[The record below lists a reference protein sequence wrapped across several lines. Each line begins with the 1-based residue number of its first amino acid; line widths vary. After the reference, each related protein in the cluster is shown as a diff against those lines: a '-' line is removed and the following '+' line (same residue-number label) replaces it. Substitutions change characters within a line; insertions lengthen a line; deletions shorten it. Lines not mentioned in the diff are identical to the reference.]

1 MWFELV
7 KALPNPDTIDGLLI
21 LDEGRERLLSLAK
34 DDDKKNIIRVKNK
47 LEELKEGRGVS
58 EGFDVETVSRNAE
71 ILLEQLN
78 EIITGENKK
87 AQTTLSKKL
96 DKILKEQDKEA
107 LSKFVGK
114 SVKNM
119 SSKTRKEK
127 VSLLKNNES
136 KIREFIE
143 EDDKD
148 LFYTN
153 NSKLELVAEIS
164 QMDTKVESKLETLKD
179 RLKDYPVDIIESDSK
194 VEVKLEDK
202 TPYKQTLEIMDIL
215 GLIKAKDF
223 KRIDSTTRG
232 EDVLL
237 FTKKGNYE
245 LSPLLE
251 IFGVDSS
258 VKEVKTKVEQEE
270 KKSYQNNVTGDE
282 QVLGYLNFMTSRS
295 IRSKVKFVPEP
306 VVKAATPRKARNHIF
321 GDPPI
326 FSVSLRTIFTRPS
339 FDLSQLTTQAE
350 DQTNEKY
357 ISLKI
362 RELLTSSDNITNLDS
377 ETLQAIR
384 NSWNYRP
391 PESKNS
397 PKNIKR
403 FINGLPDEQKQLINT
418 YISSQKKTSGSV
430 FTQEEVDF
438 IKNLPSN
445 PNQIKREMNKKFN
458 KEINAKL
465 SIYNDIRKV
474 SDILFKPSQNTFVL
488 NRQTDTKVMK
498 QNRYTEVIKL
508 LMKYKVGETESV
520 TEDLKTTLSDYN
532 KDFVPSR
539 SGAYSPSEMLH
550 YLYLLDLYY
559 GRTGFKKTAI
569 SFRNGNT
576 DVDTLIEEAQEKF
589 PQIKEAFM
597 TQVQKK
603 VDDILQN
610 KEKYQ
615 KGLTLGRGRGRTKG
629 VRNIFTVL
637 LENDVIKE
645 SN

>member
-96 DKILKEQDKEA
+96 DKILKEQDKEG
-107 LSKFVGK
+107 LVKFVGK
-114 SVKNM
+114 GRLKKRGKSAG
-119 SSKTRKEK
+119 EK
-127 VSLLKNNES
+127 LSLLKDNES

-143 EDDKD
+143 EDDED

-164 QMDTKVESKLETLKD
+164 QMDTEAESKIETLKN
-179 RLKDYPVDIIESDSK
+179 RLSNYPVEILESDSK

-223 KRIDSTTRG
+223 KRIDSTTSG
-232 EDVLL
+232 EDILL

-251 IFGVDSS
+251 IFGVDSTS
-258 VKEVKTKVEQEE
+258 KEVKTTIEEEE
-270 KKSYQNNVTGDE
+270 KKKYQNNITGDE
-282 QVLGYLNFMTSRS
+282 QVLGYLRFMTSRS
-295 IRSKVKFVPEP
+295 IRTKVKFIPEP
-306 VVKAATPRKARNHIF
+306 VVKSATPRKARNHIF

-326 FSVSLRTIFTRPS
+326 FSVSLRTIFTRPT

-350 DQTNEKY
+350 DQTSEKY
-357 ISLKI
+357 VSLKV
-362 RELLTSSDNITNLDS
+362 RELLSSSDKIAGIDDQTLLSIRSKWKAETEKDS
-377 ETLQAIR
+377 PR
-384 NSWNYRP
+384 
-391 PESKNS
+391 
-397 PKNIKR
+397 NIKR
-403 FINGLPDEQKQLINT
+403 FINGLNNEQKDLVNQ
-418 YISSQKKTSGSV
+418 YISSKTKTAGSA

-438 IKNLPSN
+438 IKNLPRN
-445 PNQIKREMNKKFN
+445 PNQVKRELNKKFN
-458 KEINAKL
+458 KDITAKL
-465 SIYNDIRKV
+465 SIYGGINRV

-488 NRQTDTKVMK
+488 NRQTNPKVMR
-498 QNRYTEVIKL
+498 QSAYTEIIKL
-508 LMKYKVGETESV
+508 LMRYKVGETESV
-520 TEDLKTTLSDYN
+520 EEDLKSTLSNYN
-532 KDFVPSR
+532 KDFVLSR
-539 SGAYSPSEMLH
+539 SGAYTPSEMLH
-550 YLYLLDLYY
+550 FLYLLDLYY
-559 GRTGFKKTAI
+559 GRTGFRKTAI
-569 SFRNGNT
+569 SFRQGNI
-576 DVDTLIEEAQEKF
+576 DVDELIKDAQEKF

-597 TQVQKK
+597 QQVKKK
-603 VDDILQN
+603 VDDILEN

-637 LENDVIKE
+637 LENNVIKE